1 MKFNQ
6 QILKNTKM
14 FVHAAT
20 RVNCNTLKFS
30 VSHIFYV
37 PLVLD
42 RTE

>member
-1 MKFNQ
+1 MKLDQ

-30 VSHIFYV
+30 LSHIFYV

-42 RTE
+42 HTE